1 MPFPVGVAIGG
12 RPPAAL
18 TLGLARLFDTAGAA
32 SLWVIDH
39 WMGLVPRSL
48 WDPQRFPAARMARS
62 AEELFDPFVTVGALG
77 RRTRRALVGV
87 GVTDAIR
94 RHPAQLAQAALT
106 AHHLSGGRFILGV
119 GAGERE
125 NIEPFGLS
133 YEGQASRLEEA
144 LYVIRL
150 LWRSRDRYVSF
161 EGRFFRL
168 DGAIAGLGPYR
179 KTFPPIWVAA
189 HRPKTLRTAGRFGD
203 GWYPTHQMEPEE
215 YAEDLGTIR
224 RGAEEAGRTRRRF
237 TPAYNMRVLFADSHE
252 EAHRLLDSSVL
263 RLGALIIPGSVW
275 AKAGAIHPMGE
286 EFRGV
291 QDWVPSR
298 LDAAQVEKWMADVPF
313 EVMHQAFD
321 HGTWRQIAARIMSY
335 RAVGLRHTVL
345 SQLGPLVNPRRAPA
359 SFRDAIRLIRA
370 LRAV

>member
-1 MPFPVGVAIGG
+1 VPLAVGVGIGG

-39 WMGLVPRSL
+39 WMGLMPVDL
-48 WDPQRFPAARMARS
+48 WDPHRFPVARLAPNP
-62 AEELFDPFVTVGALG
+62 EEMFDPFVSLGALG
-77 RRTRRALVGV
+77 QRTRRALLGV

-106 AHHLSGGRFILGV
+106 AHHLSKGRFVLGI

-125 NIEPFGLS
+125 SIEPYGLS

-144 LYVIRL
+144 IYVIRL
-150 LWRSRDRYVSF
+150 LWRSRDRYVSH

-168 DGAIAGLGPYR
+168 DRAIAGLRPYR
-179 KTFPPIWVAA
+179 KTFPAIWVAA
-189 HRPKTLRTAGRFGD
+189 HRPKTLRTAGRYGD

-224 RGAEEAGRTRRRF
+224 RAAEEAGRMVRRF
-237 TPAYNMRVLFADSHE
+237 TPAYNLRVLFADSHE
-252 EAHRLLDSSVL
+252 EAHRVLDSPML
-263 RLGALIIPGSVW
+263 RLGALIIPAEVW
-275 AKAGAIHPMGE
+275 AKVGAIHPMGE
-286 EFRGV
+286 RFPGV

-298 LDAAQVEKWMADVPF
+298 LDPSQVEKWMADVPF

-335 RAVGLRHTVL
+335 RAVGLRHAVL
-345 SQLGPLVNPRRAPA
+345 SQLGPLVDARRAPA
-359 SFRDAIRLIRA
+359 SFRNTIRVIRA